1 MTAPRIRTMK
11 TTVKISPTKN
21 KPRKGWTSVYYVNQP
36 EGLVLIKSG
45 YERIVY
51 SSESAIATHARKP
64 RENLNTDS
72 GTSATDFIQRRKVPR
87 LPIQ

>member
-51 SSESAIATHARKP
+51 SSGSAITSDMSEP
-64 RENLNTDS
+64 CETLNTGS
-72 GTSATDFIQRRKVPR
+72 GTSATDFVQRRKVPR
-87 LPIQ
+87 LPI